1 MLNPI
6 AQTSTSSTF
15 PTPML
20 ASNRH
25 TRSANDATD
34 NPTQTSP
41 LKTALGHK
49 ENLKSLGLKLTEIAA
64 RLGDSATAEAVL
76 AALTKT
82 VMAVHADSSYS
93 NTAGSQVDLA
103 TFIRSL
109 GLPLP
114 TDHFSLS
121 GLGTAVA
128 HRAMEHPLGNLG
140 GALSW
145 PVPLSVDEQRR
156 LQGFVQKEAA
166 GGVGKGILER
176 LYHPLSLSAETLGDP
191 AKLLDTLLDSP
202 QAQALGKTLQ
212 VQMQGVA
219 NDSSQTDYLLAA
231 INLELDPESMTSPD
245 RNKVAGFD
253 LSGPALIGKPTTTL
267 MLQLAEHLVRQGKTS
282 PQMAHAAV
290 KLLLASR
297 APAWLVKNIPQSVTY
312 GSLAWVNLAIA
323 ATTIEAQTPG
333 KVANMTYAQVML
345 EARNVEVADPAI
357 TQRAQLEALVDW
369 GVANGVLSRKSDH
382 LYSADELNALTEQ
395 FNARK
400 QQMTVASEA
409 LDRELPS
416 RKELALAKLKERF
429 GDLGSLFEEKLIDVK
444 RRVRWLDDGKGFNS
458 DASNPHSML
467 DVAMMELEDPD
478 AVFFSQDSRIPIDA
492 LNANRTFGVVAT
504 FNRQFDQAISDK
516 KAAIATYIKQLVAQ
530 LPVEDRQHL
539 EQGQLQLFQT
549 SSYTQGTGV
558 SSRVDH
564 PKQEKLLIKVTH
576 KGASRAYEID
586 FNQGRIKQTHPW
598 KVGEKKTKVANDVTV
613 TKSFDP
619 AGSESLRTAN
629 PSSNQAP
636 HDSFSSTRTHV
647 LAQAFVK
654 HLDLDNPAIKA
665 QARGLTTQDKHD
677 NKIEAVTEFALNLV
691 PFRSAIVNFQKGNY
705 AEGALDLALD
715 VFGFLTAGAGAASKV
730 IKVAGS
736 GLSTASKL
744 LRAAKVIGSATIGA
758 LNPLSGLG
766 DLLVGGSR
774 FAAKGIGFVTSKG
787 IEYVNSLRGATGS
800 YDLLKTISKEHGPTL
815 IGAYK
820 VGDVETQGLAVLR
833 NDQWFKYDHVLKKP
847 YGPPIADF
855 SPRGAPLNRNVLSG
869 SAEVESVKLYNNL
882 THPRNAA
889 NRPAFDRGYL
899 YGLLESLPGYRPGMS
914 SEQLRALAIASNR
927 RPDEMGIL
935 ARELKK
941 AYVED
946 GKYTSALLVQDV
958 AGPGVKVT
966 PVSQMHFNAC
976 VDLPSIGECAGMSY
990 AMAMAIHAGK
1000 EDQFIKNMLKVAG
1013 ERKTPGADKF
1023 VHDLR
1028 ELQARVQNP
1037 ANFHYGVRPIT
1048 AGYQEIIS
1056 RLARF
1061 QTSTTVRIGTR
1072 DHAMLAGVRVENGK
1086 KEWFFYDPNSGLVKF
1101 NNSMVMQEGMEKVL
1115 NSGNLAAT
1123 NNTLRSP
1130 AGGRQYSVSIFD
1142 PSDVNRPGIDANAV
1156 ADLSGIEL

>member
-1 MLNPI
+1 MLNPT
-6 AQTSTSSTF
+6 AQASTAS
-15 PTPML
+15 PLRAPMQ
-20 ASNRH
+20 ASNQH
-25 TRSANDATD
+25 TSSANDETG
-34 NPTQTSP
+34 NPTQASP
-41 LKTALGHK
+41 LKNALGHK
-49 ENLKSLGLKLTEIAA
+49 ENLKTLGLKLTEIAA
-64 RLGDSATAEAVL
+64 RLGKSATGEAVL

-82 VMAVHADSSYS
+82 VMAVHADSSYR
-93 NTAGSQVDLA
+93 NTTGSEVDLA

-145 PVPLSVDEQRR
+145 PEPLSVEDQRR

-176 LYHPLSLSAETLGDP
+176 LYHPLSLSADTLGDP
-191 AKLLDTLLDSP
+191 GKLLDTLLDSP

-212 VQMQGVA
+212 VQMQGIA

-231 INLELDPESMTSPD
+231 INLELDPESMSSPD
-245 RNKVAGFD
+245 RNQVAGFD
-253 LSGPALIGKPTTTL
+253 LSGNALIGKPTTTL
-267 MLQLAEHLVRQGKTS
+267 MLQLGEHLVRQGKTS
-282 PQMAHAAV
+282 PQMAQTAV
-290 KLLLASR
+290 SLLLASR
-297 APAWLVKNIPQSVTY
+297 APAWLVKDIPQNVTY

-323 ATTIEAQTPG
+323 AATIEAQTPG

-345 EARNVEVADPAI
+345 EAHNVAAADPAV

-409 LDRELPS
+409 LDTELPS
-416 RKELALAKLKERF
+416 RRELALAKLKERF
-429 GDLGSLFEEKLIDVK
+429 GDLGSLFEEKLIDIK

-467 DVAMMELEDPD
+467 DVAMMELDDPD
-478 AVFFSQDSRIPIDA
+478 AKYFSKDSRIPIDA
-492 LNANRTFGVVAT
+492 LNADRKFDVVAT

-516 KAAIATYIKQLVAQ
+516 KTAIATYIKQMVAQ
-530 LPVEDRQHL
+530 LPVEDREHL

-549 SSYTQGTGV
+549 SSYTQGTGI

-576 KGASRAYEID
+576 NGASRAYEID

-598 KVGEKKTKVANDVTV
+598 KVGEKKTKVAHDVTV
-613 TKSFDP
+613 TKSFNP
-619 AGSESLRTAN
+619 PGSESLRKAN
-629 PSSNQAP
+629 PSSSPALP
-636 HDSFSSTRTHV
+636 DSFSSTRTHA

-677 NKIEAVTEFALNLV
+677 HKIKAITEFALNLV
-691 PFRSAIVNFQKGNY
+691 PFRSAIVNFQRGNY
-705 AEGALDLALD
+705 AEGTLDLALD
-715 VFGFLTAGAGAASKV
+715 VFGFLTAGAGTAGKV

-736 GLSTASKL
+736 GLSATSKL
-744 LRAAKVIGSATIGA
+744 LRAAKIIGSATIGV

-766 DLLVGGSR
+766 DTLVGGSR
-774 FAAKGIGFVTSKG
+774 LAAKGIRFVTTKG

-800 YDLLKTISKEHGPTL
+800 YDLLKTISNAHGPTL

-820 VGDVETQGLAVLR
+820 VGDVETQGVAVLR
-833 NDQWFKYDHVLKKP
+833 NDQWYKYDHVLKKP

-855 SPRGAPLNRNVLSG
+855 SPRGAPLQRNVLRG
-869 SAEVESVKLYNNL
+869 SAEDESVKLFNNL
-882 THPRNAA
+882 TSARSAA
-889 NRPAFDRGYL
+889 NRSAFDNGYL
-899 YGLLESLPGYRPGMS
+899 RGRLESLPGYRPGMS
-914 SEQLRALAIASNR
+914 SEQLRALAIANNR

-941 AYVED
+941 AYIED
-946 GKYTSALLVQDV
+946 GKYTSALLTQDV
-958 AGPGVKVT
+958 AGPGVKIT
-966 PVSQMHFNAC
+966 PVSQMHYNAC

-990 AMAMAIHAGK
+990 AMALAIHAGK
-1000 EDQFIKNMLKVAG
+1000 EDQFIKNMLKVADAP
-1013 ERKTPGADKF
+1013 RTPGADKF
-1023 VHDLR
+1023 INDLR
-1028 ELQARVQNP
+1028 ELQARVEST
-1037 ANFHYGVRPIT
+1037 ADFHYGMRPIT
-1048 AGYQEIIS
+1048 AGHQEIIS
-1056 RLARF
+1056 KLAGF
-1061 QTSTTVRIGTR
+1061 QTSTTLRVGTR

-1086 KEWFFYDPNSGLVKF
+1086 KEWFFYDPNAGLVKF
-1101 NNSMVMQEGMEKVL
+1101 NNSMAMQEGMEKVL

-1130 AGGRQYSVSIFD
+1130 AGGRLYSVSIFD
-1142 PSDVNRPGIDANAV
+1142 PSDVKRPGIDANAA
-1156 ADLSGIEL
+1156 ADLSDIAL